1 MRQKPHW
8 KQRRKQ
14 QPGYVKEYA
23 YDEDGLPALEEGF
36 YVVKNEDGTLEYAK
50 EKHIHRIRPNRAL
63 VRRIAA
69 EQRRERK

>member
-1 MRQKPHW
+1 MKTKPYW

-23 YDEDGLPALEEGF
+23 YDKDGNPALEEGH
-36 YVVKNEDGTLEYAK
+36 YVTKLPDGTLEYDR